1 MGQFIFSHTTDD
13 LMLLRVNKV
22 LCKVRKMNIDP
33 SRMGKMSLSEVCT
46 RSHRTLLTKV
56 ILCDASN

>member
-33 SRMGKMSLSEVCT
+33 SRMDKMSLSEVCT
-46 RSHRTLLTKV
+46 T
-56 ILCDASN
+56 